1 MDRTDKIVAAMSAAL
16 AAGAIGG
23 GVAIA
28 NAPQTT
34 VSSSP
39 SRACLRSITPIE
51 ATLPMLTV

>member
-51 ATLPMLTV
+51 RRCRC